1 LAQSLADYKQFDEFI
16 LHPFDSGVSNYL
28 MIAGYG
34 VLLFFTSNQ
43 ATVLINLPYPP
54 FGMATISFVGLSS
67 YLLFVG
73 IYASAVS
80 VAEDSNL
87 RKSIRKTGCNRV

>member
-1 LAQSLADYKQFDEFI
+1 MHY
-16 LHPFDSGVSNYL
+16 SGVSDYL
-28 MIAGYG
+28 MITGYG

-43 ATVLINLPYPP
+43 ATVLINLPYPQ

-73 IYASAVS
+73 IYSSAVS
-80 VAEDSNL
+80 LAEDS
-87 RKSIRKTGCNRV
+87 KST